1 MGAPKEW
8 PPLLMGYDVAEEIRV
23 VRNGQGV
30 PATQPIPPD
39 AQGHVPGLD
48 IRPPYDP
55 AAARALLDKFGYRD
69 RDGDG
74 WRERPDGQPLVLH
87 IGTTPEDRERDDLFR
102 KNLRA
107 IGVRVE
113 FVNRRW
119 VDSPRW
125 RSKASYRSARQSAAL
140 GVGDEQARIRGN
152 SVRPSLDV
160 NIPQH
165 RCVFLRRRGSPDRPK
180 LRLTKRREEH

>member
-1 MGAPKEW
+1 MATTSDG
-8 PPLLMGYDVAEEIRV
+8 LRRGG
-23 VRNGQGV
+23 RNSCRAQRTGR
-30 PATQPIPPD
+30 PRD
-39 AQGHVPGLD
+39 AADSARRTGPRSPGLD

-69 RDGDG
+69 RHGDG
-74 WRERPDGQPLVLH
+74 WRVLH

-125 RSKASYRSARQSAAL
+125 RSKASCRSARQSAAL

-152 SVRPSLDV
+152 SVRPIPDQSVLPTMGNSLPAPRQAIV
-160 NIPQH
+160 
-165 RCVFLRRRGSPDRPK
+165 
-180 LRLTKRREEH
+180 

>member
-1 MGAPKEW
+1 MADGLRRGGINSCRAQRT
-8 PPLLMGYDVAEEIRV
+8 GR
-23 VRNGQGV
+23 

-125 RSKASYRSARQSAAL
+125 RSKASYRS
-140 GVGDEQARIRGN
+140 GC
-152 SVRPSLDV
+152 SV
-160 NIPQH
+160 IP
-165 RCVFLRRRGSPDRPK
+165 RTPATR
-180 LRLTKRREEH
+180 

>member
-69 RDGDG
+69 RHGDG
-74 WRERPDGQPLVLH
+74 WRVLH

-152 SVRPSLDV
+152 SVRPIPDQSVLLTLGNSLPAPRQAIV
-160 NIPQH
+160 
-165 RCVFLRRRGSPDRPK
+165 
-180 LRLTKRREEH
+180 